1 MMKDNK
7 YYNEDTG
14 NEVFS
19 REDSQRRKNEEWVDT
34 HRRVDLRIKN
44 YSSIDP
50 KKIKLVEF
58 GDDEEKKSKLDKF
71 NDALSL
77 DGGKKLL
84 KNIKSS
90 FKNRK
95 KHTSSSNKTST
106 THRRRRRR
114 LNEEEIEERFNKH
127 KKLTLLVKILILLI
141 VIMIGLEGYGLYKD
155 HTTSNPA
162 NSNQTVYT
170 YLDNNAKISMDKED
184 YMDYLGLLDY
194 DEETSFEM
202 STKKEPKL
210 LNTSSDSNNNYYFI
224 RFYINKESKSKSNN
238 KFSIEERSTV
248 AVIAKDST
256 TGEYSFMIPSDA
268 HTKDLNEL
276 FDKTK
281 KGSYEYNEL
290 DKYDVTLSSA
300 NEKETPIIKAIIY
313 SGIKLGLLDKD
324 SKLSL

>member
-1 MMKDNK
+1 
-7 YYNEDTG
+7 
-14 NEVFS
+14 
-19 REDSQRRKNEEWVDT
+19 
-34 HRRVDLRIKN
+34 
-44 YSSIDP
+44 
-50 KKIKLVEF
+50 
-58 GDDEEKKSKLDKF
+58 
-71 NDALSL
+71 
-77 DGGKKLL
+77 
-84 KNIKSS
+84 
-90 FKNRK
+90 
-95 KHTSSSNKTST
+95 
-106 THRRRRRR
+106 
-114 LNEEEIEERFNKH
+114 
-127 KKLTLLVKILILLI
+127 
-141 VIMIGLEGYGLYKD
+141 MIGLEGYGLYKD
-155 HTTSNPA
+155 HTTSNPT

-170 YLDNNAKISMDKED
+170 YLDSNAKISMDKED

-210 LNTSSDSNNNYYFI
+210 LNTSSDSKNNYYFI

-248 AVIAKDST
+248 VVIAKDST

-268 HTKDLNEL
+268 HTKDLTEL

-281 KGSYEYNEL
+281 KGSYEYDDL

-300 NEKETPIIKAIIY
+300 NEKEAPIIKAIIY

>member
-14 NEVFS
+14 NEAFS
-19 REDSQRRKNEEWVDT
+19 REDAQRNEGFIDP

-58 GDDEEKKSKLDKF
+58 GDDEENKSKLDKF
-71 NDALSL
+71 NEALSL

-95 KHTSSSNKTST
+95 KKSSSSNKTST
-106 THRRRRRR
+106 THRRRRR

-155 HTTSNPA
+155 HHNTSNPA
-162 NSNQTVYT
+162 NSAQTVYS
-170 YLDNNAKISMDKED
+170 YLDSNAKISMDKED

-210 LNTSSDSNNNYYFI
+210 LNTSSDSKNNYYFI

-238 KFSIEERSTV
+238 KFSVEERSTV

-256 TGEYSFMIPSDA
+256 TGEYSFKIPSDA
-268 HTKDLNEL
+268 HTKDLTEL

-281 KGSYEYNEL
+281 KGSYEYNDL

-300 NEKETPIIKAIIY
+300 NEKEAPIIKAIIY

>member
-19 REDSQRRKNEEWVDT
+19 REDAQRNEEWVDT

-95 KHTSSSNKTST
+95 KKTSSNKTST
-106 THRRRRRR
+106 PRRRRRR

-127 KKLTLLVKILILLI
+127 KKLTLLVKVLILLI
-141 VIMIGLEGYGLYKD
+141 VIMIGLEGYSLYKE
-155 HTTSNPA
+155 HNTPNPA
-162 NSNQTVYT
+162 NSAQTVYT
-170 YLDNNAKISMDKED
+170 YLDSNAKISMDKED

-210 LNTSSDSNNNYYFI
+210 LNTSSDSKNNYYFI

-238 KFSIEERSTV
+238 KFSVEERSTV

-256 TGEYSFMIPSDA
+256 TGEYSFKIPSDA
-268 HTKDLNEL
+268 HTKDLTEL

-281 KGSYEYNEL
+281 KGSYEYNDL

-300 NEKETPIIKAIIY
+300 NEKEAPIIKAIIY

>member
-1 MMKDNK
+1 MKDNK
-7 YYNEDTG
+7 YYNNEDTG

-19 REDSQRRKNEEWVDT
+19 REDTQRNEEWVDT
-34 HRRVDLRIKN
+34 HRRVDLSIKN

-58 GDDEEKKSKLDKF
+58 GYDEEKKSKLDKF

-95 KHTSSSNKTST
+95 KKSSSSNKTST

-155 HTTSNPA
+155 HTTSNTT
-162 NSNQTVYT
+162 NSTQTVYT
-170 YLDNNAKISMDKED
+170 YLDSNAKISMDKED

-210 LNTSSDSNNNYYFI
+210 LNTSSDSKNNYYFI

-281 KGSYEYNEL
+281 KGSYEYDDL

-300 NEKETPIIKAIIY
+300 NEKEAPIIKAIIY

>member
-19 REDSQRRKNEEWVDT
+19 RDSQRNEEWVDP
-34 HRRVDLRIKN
+34 HRRVDLSIKN

-58 GDDEEKKSKLDKF
+58 GYDEEKKSKLDKF

-95 KHTSSSNKTST
+95 KKSSSSNKTST

-127 KKLTLLVKILILLI
+127 KKLT
-141 VIMIGLEGYGLYKD
+141 
-155 HTTSNPA
+155 
-162 NSNQTVYT
+162 
-170 YLDNNAKISMDKED
+170 
-184 YMDYLGLLDY
+184 
-194 DEETSFEM
+194 
-202 STKKEPKL
+202 
-210 LNTSSDSNNNYYFI
+210 
-224 RFYINKESKSKSNN
+224 
-238 KFSIEERSTV
+238 
-248 AVIAKDST
+248 
-256 TGEYSFMIPSDA
+256 
-268 HTKDLNEL
+268 
-276 FDKTK
+276 
-281 KGSYEYNEL
+281 
-290 DKYDVTLSSA
+290 
-300 NEKETPIIKAIIY
+300 
-313 SGIKLGLLDKD
+313 
-324 SKLSL
+324 

>member
-1 MMKDNK
+1 MKDNK

-19 REDSQRRKNEEWVDT
+19 RDSQRNEEWVDP
-34 HRRVDLRIKN
+34 HRRVDLSIKN

-58 GDDEEKKSKLDKF
+58 GYDEEKKSKLDKF

-95 KHTSSSNKTST
+95 KHTSPNKTST
-106 THRRRRRR
+106 THRRRRR

-155 HTTSNPA
+155 HTTSNTT

-170 YLDNNAKISMDKED
+170 YLDSNAKISMDKED

-210 LNTSSDSNNNYYFI
+210 LNTSSDSKNNYYFI

-256 TGEYSFMIPSDA
+256 TGEYSFKIPSDA

-281 KGSYEYNEL
+281 KGSYEYNDL

-300 NEKETPIIKAIIY
+300 NEKEAPIIKAIIY

>member
-1 MMKDNK
+1 MG
-7 YYNEDTG
+7 YP
-14 NEVFS
+14 
-19 REDSQRRKNEEWVDT
+19 

-71 NDALSL
+71 NEALSL

-95 KHTSSSNKTST
+95 KHTSSNKTST
-106 THRRRRRR
+106 PRRRRRR

-155 HTTSNPA
+155 HNTSNTT
-162 NSNQTVYT
+162 NSNQTVYS
-170 YLDNNAKISMDKED
+170 YLDSDAKISMDKED

-210 LNTSSDSNNNYYFI
+210 LNTSSDSKNNYYFI

-256 TGEYSFMIPSDA
+256 TGEYSFKIPSDA

-281 KGSYEYNEL
+281 KGSYEYDDL

-300 NEKETPIIKAIIY
+300 NEKEQPIIKAIIY

>member
-19 REDSQRRKNEEWVDT
+19 RDSQRNEEWVDP
-34 HRRVDLRIKN
+34 HRRVDISIKN

-71 NDALSL
+71 NEALSL

-84 KNIKSS
+84 NNIKSS

-95 KHTSSSNKTST
+95 KHSSSNKTST

-155 HTTSNPA
+155 HTTSNTT
-162 NSNQTVYT
+162 NSTQTVYT
-170 YLDNNAKISMDKED
+170 YLDSNAKISMDKED

-194 DEETSFEM
+194 DEETSFEI

-210 LNTSSDSNNNYYFI
+210 LNTSSDSKNNYYFI

-281 KGSYEYNEL
+281 KGSYEYNDL
-290 DKYDVTLSSA
+290 DKYDATLSSA
-300 NEKETPIIKAIIY
+300 NEKEAPIIKAIIY

>member
-19 REDSQRRKNEEWVDT
+19 REDAQRNEEWVDT

-95 KHTSSSNKTST
+95 KKSSSSNKTST
-106 THRRRRRR
+106 PRRKRRG

-127 KKLTLLVKILILLI
+127 KKLTLLVKVLILLI
-141 VIMIGLEGYGLYKD
+141 VIMIGLEGYSLYKE
-155 HTTSNPA
+155 HNTPNPA
-162 NSNQTVYT
+162 NSAQTVYT
-170 YLDNNAKISMDKED
+170 YLDSNAKISMDKED

-210 LNTSSDSNNNYYFI
+210 LNTSSDSKNNYYFI
-224 RFYINKESKSKSNN
+224 RFYINKESKSKSEN
-238 KFSIEERSTV
+238 KFSVEERSTV

-256 TGEYSFMIPSDA
+256 TGEYSFKIPSDA
-268 HTKDLNEL
+268 HTKDLTEL

-281 KGSYEYNEL
+281 KGSYEYNDL
-290 DKYDVTLSSA
+290 DKYDVTLSST
-300 NEKETPIIKAIIY
+300 NEKEAPIIKAIIY

-324 SKLSL
+324 SKLSI

>member
-1 MMKDNK
+1 MKDNK

-19 REDSQRRKNEEWVDT
+19 REDAQRNGEFIDP

-95 KHTSSSNKTST
+95 KKSSSSSNKTST
-106 THRRRRRR
+106 THRRRRR

-141 VIMIGLEGYGLYKD
+141 VIMIGLEGYSLYKE
-155 HTTSNPA
+155 HNTPNPA
-162 NSNQTVYT
+162 NSTQTVYT
-170 YLDNNAKISMDKED
+170 YLDLDSNAKISMDKED

-210 LNTSSDSNNNYYFI
+210 LNTSSDSKNNYYFI
-224 RFYINKESKSKSNN
+224 RFYINKESKSKSEN
-238 KFSIEERSTV
+238 KFSVEERSTV

-256 TGEYSFMIPSDA
+256 TGEYSFKIPSDA
-268 HTKDLNEL
+268 HTKDLTEL

-281 KGSYEYNEL
+281 KGSYEYNDL

-300 NEKETPIIKAIIY
+300 NEKEAPIIKAIIY

>member
-7 YYNEDTG
+7 YYNNEDTG

-19 REDSQRRKNEEWVDT
+19 REDTQRNEEWVDT
-34 HRRVDLRIKN
+34 HRRVDLSIKN

-90 FKNRK
+90 FKNIK
-95 KHTSSSNKTST
+95 KKSSSSNKIST
-106 THRRRRRR
+106 PCRRRRR

-155 HTTSNPA
+155 HTTSNTT
-162 NSNQTVYT
+162 NSAQTVYT
-170 YLDNNAKISMDKED
+170 YLDSNAKISMDKED

-210 LNTSSDSNNNYYFI
+210 LNTSNDSKNNYYFI

-238 KFSIEERSTV
+238 KFSVEERSTV
-248 AVIAKDST
+248 AVIAKDSA
-256 TGEYSFMIPSDA
+256 TGEYSFKIPSDA
-268 HTKDLNEL
+268 HTKDLTEL

-281 KGSYEYNEL
+281 KGSYEYNDL

>member
-19 REDSQRRKNEEWVDT
+19 REDTQRNEEWVDP
-34 HRRVDLRIKN
+34 HRRVDLTIKN
-44 YSSIDP
+44 YSAIDP

-58 GDDEEKKSKLDKF
+58 GDNEEKKSKLDKF

-95 KHTSSSNKTST
+95 KKSSSSNKTSAP
-106 THRRRRRR
+106 RRRRRR

-210 LNTSSDSNNNYYFI
+210 LNTSSDSKNNYYFI
-224 RFYINKESKSKSNN
+224 RFYINKESKSKSEN
-238 KFSIEERSTV
+238 KFSVEERSTV

-268 HTKDLNEL
+268 HTKDLTEL

-281 KGSYEYNEL
+281 KGSYEYNDL
-290 DKYDVTLSSA
+290 DKYDVTLSST
-300 NEKETPIIKAIIY
+300 NEKEAPIIKAIIY

>member
-19 REDSQRRKNEEWVDT
+19 REDAQRNEEFIDP

-95 KHTSSSNKTST
+95 KKGSSSNKTST
-106 THRRRRRR
+106 PRRRRRR

-127 KKLTLLVKILILLI
+127 KKLTLLVKVLILLI

-155 HTTSNPA
+155 HHNTSNPA
-162 NSNQTVYT
+162 NTNQTIYT
-170 YLDNNAKISMDKED
+170 YLDSNAKISMDKED

-210 LNTSSDSNNNYYFI
+210 LNTSSDSKNNYYFI

-256 TGEYSFMIPSDA
+256 TGEYSFKTPSDA

-281 KGSYEYNEL
+281 KGSYEYNDL

-300 NEKETPIIKAIIY
+300 NEKEAPIIKAIIY

>member
-19 REDSQRRKNEEWVDT
+19 REDSQRRRNEEWVDT

-95 KHTSSSNKTST
+95 KKISSSNKTST
-106 THRRRRRR
+106 PRRRRRR

-170 YLDNNAKISMDKED
+170 YLDSNAKISMDKED

-210 LNTSSDSNNNYYFI
+210 LNTSSDSKNNYYFI

-238 KFSIEERSTV
+238 KFSVEERSTV

-256 TGEYSFMIPSDA
+256 TGEYSFKIPSDA
-268 HTKDLNEL
+268 HTKDLTEL

-281 KGSYEYNEL
+281 KGSYKYNDL

-300 NEKETPIIKAIIY
+300 NEKEAPIIKAIIY

>member
-19 REDSQRRKNEEWVDT
+19 REDAQRNEEWVDT

-95 KHTSSSNKTST
+95 KKTSSNKTST
-106 THRRRRRR
+106 PRRRRRR

-127 KKLTLLVKILILLI
+127 KKLTLLVKVLILLI
-141 VIMIGLEGYGLYKD
+141 VIMIGLEGYSLYKE
-155 HTTSNPA
+155 HNTPNPA
-162 NSNQTVYT
+162 NSAQTVYT
-170 YLDNNAKISMDKED
+170 YLDSNARISMDKED

-224 RFYINKESKSKSNN
+224 RFYINKESKSKSKN
-238 KFSIEERSTV
+238 KFSVEERSTV

-268 HTKDLNEL
+268 HTKDLTEL

-281 KGSYEYNEL
+281 KGSYEYNDL

-300 NEKETPIIKAIIY
+300 NEKEAPIIKAIIY

>member
-19 REDSQRRKNEEWVDT
+19 REDAQRNEEWVDT

-90 FKNRK
+90 FKNIK
-95 KHTSSSNKTST
+95 KKSSSSNKTSA

-141 VIMIGLEGYGLYKD
+141 VIMIGLEGYSLYKE
-155 HTTSNPA
+155 HNTPNPA
-162 NSNQTVYT
+162 NSTQTVYT
-170 YLDNNAKISMDKED
+170 YLDSNAKISMDKED

-224 RFYINKESKSKSNN
+224 RFYINKESKSKSEN
-238 KFSIEERSTV
+238 KFSVEERSTV

-256 TGEYSFMIPSDA
+256 TGEYSFRIPSDA
-268 HTKDLNEL
+268 HTKDLTEL

-281 KGSYEYNEL
+281 KGSYEYSDL

-300 NEKETPIIKAIIY
+300 NEKEGPIIKAIIY
-313 SGIKLGLLDKD
+313 SSIKLGLLDKD
-324 SKLSL
+324 SKLDL

>member
-1 MMKDNK
+1 MKDNK

-19 REDSQRRKNEEWVDT
+19 REDAQRNEEFIDP

-95 KHTSSSNKTST
+95 KKGSSSNKTST
-106 THRRRRRR
+106 PRRRRRR

-127 KKLTLLVKILILLI
+127 KKLTLLVKVLILLI

-155 HTTSNPA
+155 HHNTSNPA
-162 NSNQTVYT
+162 NTNQTIYT
-170 YLDNNAKISMDKED
+170 YLDSNAKISMDKED

-210 LNTSSDSNNNYYFI
+210 LNTSSDSKNNYYFI

-256 TGEYSFMIPSDA
+256 TGEYSFKTPSDA

-281 KGSYEYNEL
+281 KGSYEYNDL

-300 NEKETPIIKAIIY
+300 NEKEAPIIKAIIY

>member
-7 YYNEDTG
+7 YYNNEDTG

-19 REDSQRRKNEEWVDT
+19 REDTQRNEEWVDT
-34 HRRVDLRIKN
+34 HRRVDLSIKN

-90 FKNRK
+90 FKNIK
-95 KHTSSSNKTST
+95 KKSSSSNKIST
-106 THRRRRRR
+106 PCRRRRR

-155 HTTSNPA
+155 HTTSNTT
-162 NSNQTVYT
+162 NSAQTVYT
-170 YLDNNAKISMDKED
+170 YLDSNAKISMDKED

-210 LNTSSDSNNNYYFI
+210 LNTSSDSKNNYYFI
-224 RFYINKESKSKSNN
+224 RFYINKESKSKSSN
-238 KFSIEERSTV
+238 KFSVEERSTV
-248 AVIAKDST
+248 AVIAKDSA
-256 TGEYSFMIPSDA
+256 TGEYSFKIPSDA
-268 HTKDLNEL
+268 HTKDLTEL

-281 KGSYEYNEL
+281 KGSYEYNDL

>member
-19 REDSQRRKNEEWVDT
+19 RDSQRNEEWVDP
-34 HRRVDLRIKN
+34 HRRVDLSIKN

-71 NDALSL
+71 NEALSL

-95 KHTSSSNKTST
+95 KHTSSNKTST
-106 THRRRRRR
+106 PRRRRRR

-155 HTTSNPA
+155 HNTSNTT
-162 NSNQTVYT
+162 NSNQTVYS
-170 YLDNNAKISMDKED
+170 YLDSDAKISMDKED

-210 LNTSSDSNNNYYFI
+210 LNTSSDSKNNYYFI

-256 TGEYSFMIPSDA
+256 TGEYSFKIPSDA

-281 KGSYEYNEL
+281 KGSYEYDDL

-300 NEKETPIIKAIIY
+300 NEKEQPIIKAIIY

>member
-7 YYNEDTG
+7 YYNEDSG

-19 REDSQRRKNEEWVDT
+19 REDAQRNEEWVDT
-34 HRRVDLRIKN
+34 HRRVDLSIKN

-95 KHTSSSNKTST
+95 KKTSSNKTST
-106 THRRRRRR
+106 PRRRRRR

-127 KKLTLLVKILILLI
+127 KKLTLLVKVLILLI

-162 NSNQTVYT
+162 NSAQTVYT
-170 YLDNNAKISMDKED
+170 YLDSNAKISMDKED

-210 LNTSSDSNNNYYFI
+210 LNTSSDSKNNYYFI

-281 KGSYEYNEL
+281 KGSYEYDDL
-290 DKYDVTLSSA
+290 DKYDVILSSA

-324 SKLSL
+324 SKLNL

>member
-19 REDSQRRKNEEWVDT
+19 REDAQRNEEFIDP

-95 KHTSSSNKTST
+95 KKGSSSNKTST
-106 THRRRRRR
+106 PRRRRRI

-141 VIMIGLEGYGLYKD
+141 VIMIGLEGYGLYKN
-155 HTTSNPA
+155 HHNTSNPA
-162 NSNQTVYT
+162 NSAQAVYT
-170 YLDNNAKISMDKED
+170 YLDSNAKISIDKED

-210 LNTSSDSNNNYYFI
+210 LNTSSDSKNNYYFI
-224 RFYINKESKSKSNN
+224 RFYINKESKSKSNT

-256 TGEYSFMIPSDA
+256 TGEYSFKTPSDA

-281 KGSYEYNEL
+281 KGSYEYNDL

-300 NEKETPIIKAIIY
+300 NEKEAPIIKAIIY

>member
-19 REDSQRRKNEEWVDT
+19 RDSQRNEEWVDP
-34 HRRVDLRIKN
+34 HRRVDLSIKN

-58 GDDEEKKSKLDKF
+58 GYDEEKKSKLDKF

-95 KHTSSSNKTST
+95 KHTSSNKTST
-106 THRRRRRR
+106 PRRRRRR

-155 HTTSNPA
+155 HNTSNTT
-162 NSNQTVYT
+162 NSNQTVYS
-170 YLDNNAKISMDKED
+170 YLDSDAKISMDKED

-210 LNTSSDSNNNYYFI
+210 LNTSSDSKNNYYFI

-256 TGEYSFMIPSDA
+256 TGEYSFKIPSDA

-281 KGSYEYNEL
+281 KGSYEYDDL

-300 NEKETPIIKAIIY
+300 NEKEQPIIKAIIY

>member
-7 YYNEDTG
+7 YYNNEDTG

-19 REDSQRRKNEEWVDT
+19 REDTQRNEEWVDT
-34 HRRVDLRIKN
+34 HRRVDLSIKN

-90 FKNRK
+90 FKNIK
-95 KHTSSSNKTST
+95 KKSSSSNKIST
-106 THRRRRRR
+106 PCRRRRR

-155 HTTSNPA
+155 HTTSNTT
-162 NSNQTVYT
+162 NSAQTVYT
-170 YLDNNAKISMDKED
+170 YLDSNAKISMDKED

-210 LNTSSDSNNNYYFI
+210 LNTSSDSKNNYYFI

-238 KFSIEERSTV
+238 KFSVEERSTV
-248 AVIAKDST
+248 AVIAKDSA
-256 TGEYSFMIPSDA
+256 TGEYSFKIPSDA
-268 HTKDLNEL
+268 HTKDLTEL

-281 KGSYEYNEL
+281 KGSYEYNDL

-300 NEKETPIIKAIIY
+300 NEKEAPIIKAIIY

>member
-19 REDSQRRKNEEWVDT
+19 REDAQRNEEFIDP

-95 KHTSSSNKTST
+95 KKGSSSNKTST
-106 THRRRRRR
+106 PRRRRRR

-155 HTTSNPA
+155 HHNTSNPA
-162 NSNQTVYT
+162 NTNQTIYT
-170 YLDNNAKISMDKED
+170 YLDSNAKISMDKED

-210 LNTSSDSNNNYYFI
+210 LNTSSDSKNNYYFI

-256 TGEYSFMIPSDA
+256 TGEYSFKTPSDA

-281 KGSYEYNEL
+281 KGSYEYNDL

-300 NEKETPIIKAIIY
+300 NEKEAPIIKAIIY

>member
-1 MMKDNK
+1 MKDNK

-19 REDSQRRKNEEWVDT
+19 REDAQRNGEFIDP

-90 FKNRK
+90 FKNRNK
-95 KHTSSSNKTST
+95 KSCSSSNKTST
-106 THRRRRRR
+106 PRRRRRR

-155 HTTSNPA
+155 HHNTSNPA
-162 NSNQTVYT
+162 NSVQTVYT
-170 YLDNNAKISMDKED
+170 YLDSNAKISMDKED

-210 LNTSSDSNNNYYFI
+210 LNTSSDSKNNYYFI

-238 KFSIEERSTV
+238 KFSVEERSTV

-256 TGEYSFMIPSDA
+256 TGEYSFKIPSDA
-268 HTKDLNEL
+268 HTKDLTEL

-281 KGSYEYNEL
+281 KGSYEYNDL
-290 DKYDVTLSSA
+290 DKYDVTLSST
-300 NEKETPIIKAIIY
+300 NEKEAPIIKAIIY

>member
-19 REDSQRRKNEEWVDT
+19 RDSQRKEEWVDP
-34 HRRVDLRIKN
+34 HRRVDLSIKN

-95 KHTSSSNKTST
+95 KKSSSSNKTST

-127 KKLTLLVKILILLI
+127 KKLTLLVKVLILLI

-155 HTTSNPA
+155 HTTSNTT

-170 YLDNNAKISMDKED
+170 YLDSNAKISMDKED

-210 LNTSSDSNNNYYFI
+210 LNTSSDSKNNYYFI
-224 RFYINKESKSKSNN
+224 RFYINKESKSKSKN
-238 KFSIEERSTV
+238 KFSVEERSTV

-256 TGEYSFMIPSDA
+256 TGEYSFKIPSDA
-268 HTKDLNEL
+268 HTKDLTEL

-281 KGSYEYNEL
+281 KGSYEYDDL

-300 NEKETPIIKAIIY
+300 NEKEAPIIKAIIY

>member
-19 REDSQRRKNEEWVDT
+19 REDAQRNEEWVDT

-95 KHTSSSNKTST
+95 KKSSSNKTST
-106 THRRRRRR
+106 PRRRRRR

-127 KKLTLLVKILILLI
+127 KKLTLLVKVLILLI
-141 VIMIGLEGYGLYKD
+141 VIMIGLEGYSLYKE
-155 HTTSNPA
+155 HNTPNPA
-162 NSNQTVYT
+162 NSIQTVYT
-170 YLDNNAKISMDKED
+170 YLDSNAKISMDKED

-210 LNTSSDSNNNYYFI
+210 LNTSSDSKNNYYFI
-224 RFYINKESKSKSNN
+224 RFYINKESKSKSKN
-238 KFSIEERSTV
+238 KFSVEERSTV
-248 AVIAKDST
+248 AVIAKDNT
-256 TGEYSFMIPSDA
+256 TGEYSFKIPSDA
-268 HTKDLNEL
+268 HTKDLTEL
-276 FDKTK
+276 FDRTK
-281 KGSYEYNEL
+281 KGSYEYNDL

-300 NEKETPIIKAIIY
+300 NEKEAPIIKAIIY

>member
-7 YYNEDTG
+7 YYNNEDTG

-19 REDSQRRKNEEWVDT
+19 REDTQRNEEWVDT
-34 HRRVDLRIKN
+34 HRRVDLSIKN

-90 FKNRK
+90 FKNIK
-95 KHTSSSNKTST
+95 KKSSSSNKIST
-106 THRRRRRR
+106 PCRRRRR

-155 HTTSNPA
+155 HTTSNTT
-162 NSNQTVYT
+162 NSAQTVYT
-170 YLDNNAKISMDKED
+170 YLDSNAKISMDKED

-210 LNTSSDSNNNYYFI
+210 LNTSSDSKNNYYFI

-238 KFSIEERSTV
+238 KFSVEERSTV
-248 AVIAKDST
+248 AVIAKDSA
-256 TGEYSFMIPSDA
+256 TGEYSFKIPSDA
-268 HTKDLNEL
+268 HTKDLTEL

-281 KGSYEYNEL
+281 KGSYEYNDL

>member
-19 REDSQRRKNEEWVDT
+19 REDAQRNEEWVDT

-58 GDDEEKKSKLDKF
+58 GDGEEKKSKLDKF

-77 DGGKKLL
+77 DEGKKLL

-90 FKNRK
+90 FKNKK
-95 KHTSSSNKTST
+95 KHSSSSSNKTST
-106 THRRRRRR
+106 PRRRRRR

-127 KKLTLLVKILILLI
+127 KKLTLLVKVLILLI
-141 VIMIGLEGYGLYKD
+141 VIMIGLEGYSLYKE
-155 HTTSNPA
+155 HNTPNPA
-162 NSNQTVYT
+162 NSAQTVYT
-170 YLDNNAKISMDKED
+170 YLDSNAKISMDKED

-210 LNTSSDSNNNYYFI
+210 LNTSSDSKNNYYFI
-224 RFYINKESKSKSNN
+224 RFYINKESKSKSEN
-238 KFSIEERSTV
+238 KFSVEERSTV
-248 AVIAKDST
+248 AVIAKDSA
-256 TGEYSFMIPSDA
+256 TGEYSFKIPSDA
-268 HTKDLNEL
+268 HTKDLTEL

-281 KGSYEYNEL
+281 KGSYEYNDL

-300 NEKETPIIKAIIY
+300 NEKEAPIIKAIIY

>member
-19 REDSQRRKNEEWVDT
+19 REDAQRNEEWVDT

-95 KHTSSSNKTST
+95 KKTSSNKTST
-106 THRRRRRR
+106 PRRRRRR

-127 KKLTLLVKILILLI
+127 KKLTLLVKVLILLI
-141 VIMIGLEGYGLYKD
+141 VIMIGLEGYSLYKE
-155 HTTSNPA
+155 HNTPNPA
-162 NSNQTVYT
+162 NSAQTVYT
-170 YLDNNAKISMDKED
+170 YLDSNAKISMDKED

-238 KFSIEERSTV
+238 KFSVEERSSV

-256 TGEYSFMIPSDA
+256 TGEYSFKIPSDA
-268 HTKDLNEL
+268 HTKDLTEL

-281 KGSYEYNEL
+281 KGSYEYNDL

-300 NEKETPIIKAIIY
+300 NEKEAPIIKAIIY

>member
-19 REDSQRRKNEEWVDT
+19 REDAQRNEEWVDT

-95 KHTSSSNKTST
+95 KHSSSSSNKTST
-106 THRRRRRR
+106 PRRIRRR

-127 KKLTLLVKILILLI
+127 KKLTLLVKVLILLI
-141 VIMIGLEGYGLYKD
+141 VIMIGLEGYSLYKE
-155 HTTSNPA
+155 HNAPNPA
-162 NSNQTVYT
+162 NSAQTVYT
-170 YLDNNAKISMDKED
+170 YLDSNAKISMDKED

-224 RFYINKESKSKSNN
+224 RFYINKESKSKSKN

-256 TGEYSFMIPSDA
+256 TGEYSFKIPSDA
-268 HTKDLNEL
+268 HTKDLTEL

-281 KGSYEYNEL
+281 KGSYEYNDL

-300 NEKETPIIKAIIY
+300 NEKEAPIIKAIIY

>member
-19 REDSQRRKNEEWVDT
+19 RDSQRNEEWVDP
-34 HRRVDLRIKN
+34 HRRVDLSIKN

-58 GDDEEKKSKLDKF
+58 GYDEEKKSKLDKF
-71 NDALSL
+71 NEALSL

-95 KHTSSSNKTST
+95 KHTSSNKTST
-106 THRRRRRR
+106 PRRRRRR

-155 HTTSNPA
+155 HNTSNTT
-162 NSNQTVYT
+162 NSNQTVYS
-170 YLDNNAKISMDKED
+170 YLDSDAKISMDKED

-210 LNTSSDSNNNYYFI
+210 LNTSSDSKNNYYFI

-256 TGEYSFMIPSDA
+256 TGEYSFKIPSDA

-281 KGSYEYNEL
+281 KGSYEYDDL

-300 NEKETPIIKAIIY
+300 NEKEQPIIKAIIY

>member
-19 REDSQRRKNEEWVDT
+19 REDAQRNEEWVDP

-106 THRRRRRR
+106 PRRRRRR

-155 HTTSNPA
+155 HTTSNLI

-170 YLDNNAKISMDKED
+170 YLDSDAKISMGKED

-210 LNTSSDSNNNYYFI
+210 LNTSSDSKNNYYFI

-238 KFSIEERSTV
+238 KFSVEERSTV

-256 TGEYSFMIPSDA
+256 TGEYSFKIPSDA
-268 HTKDLNEL
+268 HTKDLTEL

-281 KGSYEYNEL
+281 KGSYEYNDL

-300 NEKETPIIKAIIY
+300 NEKEAPIIKAIIY

>member
-1 MMKDNK
+1 MMKDNNK

-19 REDSQRRKNEEWVDT
+19 REDAQRNEEFIDP

-95 KHTSSSNKTST
+95 KKSSSSSNKTST

-155 HTTSNPA
+155 HTTSNPT

-210 LNTSSDSNNNYYFI
+210 LNTSSDSKNNYYFI
-224 RFYINKESKSKSNN
+224 RFYINKESKSKSEN
-238 KFSIEERSTV
+238 KFSVEERSTV

-268 HTKDLNEL
+268 HTKDLTEL

-281 KGSYEYNEL
+281 KGSYEYNDL

-300 NEKETPIIKAIIY
+300 NEKEAPIIKAIIY

>member
-1 MMKDNK
+1 MKDNK

-19 REDSQRRKNEEWVDT
+19 REDAQRNGEFIDP

-71 NDALSL
+71 NEALSL

-95 KHTSSSNKTST
+95 KKSSSSNKTST
-106 THRRRRRR
+106 THRRRRR
-114 LNEEEIEERFNKH
+114 LNEKEIEERFNKH
-127 KKLTLLVKILILLI
+127 KKLTLLVKVLILLI

-155 HTTSNPA
+155 HHNTSNPA
-162 NSNQTVYT
+162 NSAQTVYT
-170 YLDNNAKISMDKED
+170 YLDSNAKISMDKED

-238 KFSIEERSTV
+238 KFSVEERSTV
-248 AVIAKDST
+248 AVIAKDSS
-256 TGEYSFMIPSDA
+256 TGEYSFKIPSDA
-268 HTKDLNEL
+268 HTKDLAEL

-281 KGSYEYNEL
+281 KGSYEYNDL

-300 NEKETPIIKAIIY
+300 NEKEAPIIKAIIY

>member
-19 REDSQRRKNEEWVDT
+19 RDSQRNEEWVDP
-34 HRRVDLRIKN
+34 HRRVDLSIKN

-58 GDDEEKKSKLDKF
+58 GYDEEKKSKLDKF

-84 KNIKSS
+84 KNIKFS

-95 KHTSSSNKTST
+95 KKSSSSNKTST

-155 HTTSNPA
+155 HTTSNTT
-162 NSNQTVYT
+162 NSTQTVYT
-170 YLDNNAKISMDKED
+170 YLDSNAKISMDKED

-194 DEETSFEM
+194 HEETSFEM

-210 LNTSSDSNNNYYFI
+210 LNTSSDSKNNYYFI

-256 TGEYSFMIPSDA
+256 TGEYSFKIPSDA
-268 HTKDLNEL
+268 HTKDLTEL

-281 KGSYEYNEL
+281 KGSYEYDDL

-300 NEKETPIIKAIIY
+300 NEKEAPIIKAIIY

>member
-1 MMKDNK
+1 MKDNK
-7 YYNEDTG
+7 YYNNEDTG

-19 REDSQRRKNEEWVDT
+19 REDTQRNEEWVDT
-34 HRRVDLRIKN
+34 HRRVDLSIKN

-58 GDDEEKKSKLDKF
+58 GYDEEKKSKLDKF

-95 KHTSSSNKTST
+95 KKSSSSNKTST

-127 KKLTLLVKILILLI
+127 KKLTLLVKVLILLI

-155 HTTSNPA
+155 HTTSNPT
-162 NSNQTVYT
+162 NSNQTVYS
-170 YLDNNAKISMDKED
+170 YLDSNAKISMDKED

-210 LNTSSDSNNNYYFI
+210 LNTSSDSKNNYYFI

-268 HTKDLNEL
+268 RTKDLNEL

-281 KGSYEYNEL
+281 KGSYEYDDL

-300 NEKETPIIKAIIY
+300 NEKEAPIIKAIIY

>member
-1 MMKDNK
+1 MKDNK

-19 REDSQRRKNEEWVDT
+19 REDAQRNEEWVDT

-95 KHTSSSNKTST
+95 KHSSSSSNKTST
-106 THRRRRRR
+106 PRRIRRR

-127 KKLTLLVKILILLI
+127 KKLTLLVKVLILLI
-141 VIMIGLEGYGLYKD
+141 VIMIGLEGYSLYKE
-155 HTTSNPA
+155 HNAPNPA
-162 NSNQTVYT
+162 NSAQTVYT
-170 YLDNNAKISMDKED
+170 YLDSNAKISMDKED

-194 DEETSFEM
+194 DKETSFEM

-210 LNTSSDSNNNYYFI
+210 LNTSSDSKNNYYFI
-224 RFYINKESKSKSNN
+224 RFYINKESKSKSKN

-256 TGEYSFMIPSDA
+256 TGEYSFKIPSDA
-268 HTKDLNEL
+268 HTKDLTEL

-281 KGSYEYNEL
+281 KGSYEYNDL

-300 NEKETPIIKAIIY
+300 NEKEAPITKAIIY